1 LRKSG
6 KKYSRSIRNEFL
18 FYPQKNKMR
27 YPPGFELEYIR
38 KLEEQLEN
46 SRKTSDILA
55 DHIKLLKWMLEREK
69 KKGETTLENQEE
81 TRLLIR
87 CLEEVI
93 ED

>member
-1 LRKSG
+1 
-6 KKYSRSIRNEFL
+6 
-18 FYPQKNKMR
+18 MR